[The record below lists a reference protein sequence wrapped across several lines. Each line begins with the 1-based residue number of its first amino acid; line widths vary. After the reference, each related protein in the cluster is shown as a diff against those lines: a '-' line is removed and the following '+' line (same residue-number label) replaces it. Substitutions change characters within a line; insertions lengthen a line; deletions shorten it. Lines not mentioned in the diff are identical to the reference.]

1 MVKITITVDKE
12 HLEALIYP
20 ALTTQEKWCEAVDV
34 VEAAIAEAEAK
45 SHCFKCK
52 EEPVIDELVFCDSC
66 ARWFCYEHIHSG
78 EDCDLC
84 DECLYRL
91 EKGAANEKE

>member
-1 MVKITITVDKE
+1 MVKITITVEREDLME
-12 HLEALIYP
+12 LIYP
-20 ALTTQEKWCEAVDV
+20 TTESKWNAASDAIES
-34 VEAAIAEAEAK
+34 AIAEAEAK